1 MEFIQWMDRNYIT
14 IENNWAEIW
23 RYSQWEIL
31 TLSIWVTGVMKR
43 WQNCVAQ
50 EEIWFESQTNPIEL
64 FPKFEEV
71 SCVAGIE
78 IPIKMKYEKQSK
90 QIQSNVSPN
99 LRLTVRHPPALRRFP
114 DTLWRK
120 KTPGSTSKSEFR
132 CMGGLINRFL
142 PVWCPISHSIW
153 PLLFPHQLSGGCGT
167 RLSIRRQDPN
177 IYSDTET
184 RALSTPQG
192 PP

>member
-1 MEFIQWMDRNYIT
+1 MRT
-14 IENNWAEIW
+14 IEQRKYN
-23 RYSQWEIL
+23 YSQGEIL
-31 TLSIWVTGVMKR
+31 LLSWVTGGMKK
-43 WQNCVAQ
+43 WQKCVAQ
-50 EEIWFESQTNPIEL
+50 EEIWFAAQTNPIEL
-64 FPKFEEV
+64 FPKFEQV
-71 SCVAGIE
+71 SCGAGIE
-78 IPIKMKYEKQSK
+78 IPIEMKYEKQSK

-99 LRLTVRHPPALRRFP
+99 LRLTVRHPPALRSFP
-114 DTLWRK
+114 ETLWRK

-177 IYSDTET
+177 TYSDTEV
-184 RALSTPQG
+184 RALSTWRG
-192 PP
+192 F